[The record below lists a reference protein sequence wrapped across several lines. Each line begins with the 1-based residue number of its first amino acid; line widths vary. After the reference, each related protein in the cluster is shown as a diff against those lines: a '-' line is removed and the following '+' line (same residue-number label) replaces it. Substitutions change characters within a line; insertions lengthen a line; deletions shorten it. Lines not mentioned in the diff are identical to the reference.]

1 MIFNLLGLTV
11 WKRNNVNSN
20 LCKLRDNLFLSKKKT
35 NKITIRKV
43 FKKHNQVCFN
53 EDIEYDFGSHI
64 WVGPISWLRK
74 AKKHIPLTLDNC
86 EDYWLSTTLAI
97 SINLKNKPLLF
108 SDSKTPHKI
117 TIFPFYD
124 LSFFL
129 FAKKV
134 SSSISFYFVKNKE
147 HPDNILE

>member
-1 MIFNLLGLTV
+1 MQI
-11 WKRNNVNSN
+11 KRQSI
-20 LCKLRDNLFLSKKKT
+20 LKQKKT
-35 NKITIRKV
+35 NKITIRKI

-74 AKKHIPLTLDNC
+74 ARKHIPLTLDNC

-97 SINLKNKPLLF
+97 SINLKYKPLLF

-117 TIFPFYD
+117 NEKFIFGNRTYPLFN
-124 LSFFL
+124 LSDNL
-129 FAKKV
+129 W
-134 SSSISFYFVKNKE
+134 KNAIFWK
-147 HPDNILE
+147 